1 MTLQLLRVKTDGSA
15 AFPFRGRRQWFP
27 RPFEVPHS
35 FRRIHNGL
43 HDRCR
48 LQTIRKDLTS
58 DRDLI
63 KVATSALNACLTEAQ
78 KARQII
84 SKTNNI
90 VKN

>member
-1 MTLQLLRVKTDGSA
+1 MIFGPVSWWV
-15 AFPFRGRRQWFP
+15 FGRSDPADPTPEFL
-27 RPFEVPHS
+27 
-35 FRRIHNGL
+35 NGL

-48 LQTIRKDLTS
+48 RQTIPKDLTS